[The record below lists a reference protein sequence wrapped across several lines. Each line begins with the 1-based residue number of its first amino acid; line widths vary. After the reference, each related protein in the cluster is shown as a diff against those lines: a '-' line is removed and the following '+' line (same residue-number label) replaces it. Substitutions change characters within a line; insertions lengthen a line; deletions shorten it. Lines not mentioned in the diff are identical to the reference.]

1 MALAVQLMLVEEDA
15 LMGGGLFQL
24 AIPAWELAARSV
36 VIYLALLIGLRLFGK
51 REVGQFTLFDLVMV
65 LLVANA
71 VQPAMTGPDSSLT
84 GGLIIIAVLLA
95 LNWTLGYLRLR
106 SPILRHALESHP
118 TVIAQDGHWL
128 PAALE
133 REGVETEEAEA
144 SLREHG
150 IESVAD
156 AKLVIL
162 EVDGSISV
170 VPTSSLTLRS
180 RRKVRFLRKH

>member
-1 MALAVQLMLVEEDA
+1 
-15 LMGGGLFQL
+15 MGGGLFQP
-24 AIPAWELAARSV
+24 AIPAWELVVRSV

-71 VQPAMTGPDSSLT
+71 VQPAMTGPDSSLA
-84 GGLIIIAVLLA
+84 GGIIIIVTLLG

-106 SPILRHALESHP
+106 SPILRHVLESHP
-118 TVIAQDGHWL
+118 TVVAQDGHWL

-133 REGVETEEAEA
+133 HEGVEMEEAEA
-144 SLREHG
+144 ALREHG
-150 IESVAD
+150 VESVAE

-170 VPTSSLTLRS
+170 VPTSSPTIHS

>member
-1 MALAVQLMLVEEDA
+1 MSDGLLHLAV
-15 LMGGGLFQL
+15 
-24 AIPAWELAARSV
+24 PAWELVVRCV
-36 VIYLALLIGLRLFGK
+36 VIYMALLIGLRLFGK

-71 VQPAMTGPDSSLT
+71 VQPAMTGPDSSLL
-84 GGLIIIAVLLA
+84 GGLIIIATLLA
-95 LNWTLGYLRLR
+95 LNAAIGYLRLR
-106 SPILRHALESHP
+106 SPLLRRALESHP
-118 TVIAQDGHWL
+118 TVIAQDGSWL

-133 REGVETEEAEA
+133 REGVEVEEAEA

-150 IESVAD
+150 IESVAE

-162 EVDGSISV
+162 EIDGSISV
-170 VPTSSLTLRS
+170 VPTSSPTLHS